1 MVVDAEGML
10 WIAQFGGS
18 RVGRWDPGTGTILQQ
33 IDLPV
38 SKVTAIAFAGDDLD
52 TLYITSASTGLTDDE
67 RKREPHAA
75 GLFVA
80 QPGVRGVEPFQ
91 FKG

>member
-1 MVVDAEGML
+1 M
-10 WIAQFGGS
+10 
-18 RVGRWDPGTGTILQQ
+18 QQ

-38 SKVTAIAFAGDDLD
+38 SNVTACAFAGQELD
-52 TLYITSASTGLTDDE
+52 SLYITCASSGMTAADWD
-67 RKREPHAA
+67 REPHAG
-75 GLFVA
+75 GLFVT